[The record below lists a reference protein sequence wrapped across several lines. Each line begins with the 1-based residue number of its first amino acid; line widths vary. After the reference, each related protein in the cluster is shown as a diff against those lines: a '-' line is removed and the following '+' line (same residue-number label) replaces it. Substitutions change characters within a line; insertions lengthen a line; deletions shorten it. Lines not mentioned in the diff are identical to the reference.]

1 MSFEQMGSIY
11 AVIIVVAIWGFAM
24 GYIIRGDKDE

>member
-1 MSFEQMGSIY
+1 MNGSIY
-11 AVIIVVAIWGFAM
+11 IIIVVVAVWGFAM

>member
-1 MSFEQMGSIY
+1 MNSSIY
-11 AVIIVVAIWGFAM
+11 IIVIVVAIWGFAM

>member
-11 AVIIVVAIWGFAM
+11 AVILVAAIWGFAV
-24 GYIIRGDKDE
+24 GYYIRGVSDG

>member
-1 MSFEQMGSIY
+1 MNGSIY
-11 AVIIVVAIWGFAM
+11 IIIVVVAIWGFAM

>member
-1 MSFEQMGSIY
+1 MNGSIY
-11 AVIIVVAIWGFAM
+11 IIVVVVAIWGFAM